1 MTVTIASPLVLPC
14 GTSLKNRIAKSAL
27 TEGLADGNN
36 RATSAHQ
43 TLYRR
48 WSEGGAGIIITGN
61 VQVDRRY
68 LERPGN
74 IAIDNNG
81 GLDELAA
88 MAEAGTVNGNQLWM
102 QISHAGRQTMRYLNS
117 SPVGPSA
124 VPVQLPG
131 GAFGKPRPLTEH
143 DIQDVI
149 QRFTHAAK
157 VAKETGFTGVQLH
170 SAHGYL
176 LSEFLSPKAN
186 QRTDKWGG
194 SIENRARLLL
204 EIVRSIRSEVGA
216 KFPISVKLNSAD
228 FQKGGFTNDE
238 SIQVAQ
244 WLEKEKL
251 DLLEISGGTYEQL
264 SFFGAGEEGKKP
276 VPMAKS
282 TRLREA
288 YFIDYAERM
297 RKVSRIPLMVTGGFR
312 SLVGMNQ
319 SLADDA
325 LDVIGIGR
333 PMCVDTHIPNKL
345 INGSIAEAPRYE
357 LGLQIGP
364 GILSSASRVN
374 KIRNFNH
381 MYAQGWYCVQILC
394 LGGGGEPN
402 VSMGPLRGMTKY
414 LYHEL
419 KGLRKLSAR

>member
-48 WSEGGAGIIITGN
+48 WSEGGAGIMITGN

-81 GLDELAA
+81 GFDELAA

-102 QISHAGRQTMRYLNS
+102 QISHAGRQTMRFLNS
-117 SPVGPSA
+117 TPVGPSA

-143 DIQDVI
+143 DIEDVI
-149 QRFTHAAK
+149 KRFTYAAS

-204 EIVRSIRSEVGA
+204 EIVRSIRSEVGET
-216 KFPISVKLNSAD
+216 FPISVKLNSAD

-244 WLEKEKL
+244 WLEKENL

-264 SFFGAGEEGKKP
+264 SFFGTGEEGEKN

-288 YFIDYAERM
+288 YFLDYAERM
-297 RKVSRIPLMVTGGFR
+297 RKVTRIPLMVTGGFR
-312 SLVGMNQ
+312 SLAGMNQ
-319 SLADDA
+319 ALADDA
-325 LDVIGIGR
+325 LDIIGLGR

-345 INGSIAEAPRYE
+345 IEGSVAEAPRYE
-357 LGLQIGP
+357 LGLRIGP
-364 GILSSASRVN
+364 GILSGASRVN
-374 KIRNFNH
+374 RIRNFNH
-381 MYAQGWYCVQILC
+381 MYAQGWYCVQIIRIGC
-394 LGGGGEPN
+394 GKEPN
-402 VSMGPLRGMTKY
+402 ASMGPLKGMTKY

-419 KGLRKLSAR
+419 KGLRNLSAR

>member
-1 MTVTIASPLVLPC
+1 MTVTIASPLTLPC
-14 GTSLKNRIAKSAL
+14 GITLKNRIAKSAL
-27 TEGLADGNN
+27 TEGLADGDN
-36 RATSAHQ
+36 RATTAHQ
-43 TLYRR
+43 TLYRK
-48 WSEGGAGIIITGN
+48 WSEGGAGIIVTGN

-117 SPVGPSA
+117 TPVGPSA

-131 GAFGKPRPLTEH
+131 GAFGKPRPLTEN
-143 DIQDVI
+143 DIEDVI
-149 QRFTHAAK
+149 KRFTHAAR
-157 VAKETGFTGVQLH
+157 VAKDTGFTGVQLH

-204 EIVRSIRSEVGA
+204 EIVRSIRSEVGE

-244 WLEKEKL
+244 WLEEEKL

-264 SFFGAGEEGKKP
+264 SFFGTGEEGKKD
-276 VPMAKS
+276 VPMAES

-288 YFIDYAERM
+288 YFLDYAERM
-297 RKVSRIPLMVTGGFR
+297 RKVTRIPLMVTGGFR
-312 SLVGMNQ
+312 SLAGMNQ
-319 SLADDA
+319 ALVDDA
-325 LDVIGIGR
+325 LDVIGLGR

-345 INGSIAEAPRYE
+345 IEGSVTEAPRYE
-357 LGLQIGP
+357 LGLRIGP
-364 GILSSASRVN
+364 GILSGASRVN
-374 KIRNFNH
+374 RIRNFNH
-381 MYAQGWYCVQILC
+381 MYAQGWYCVQILS
-394 LGGGGEPN
+394 LGGGEEPN
-402 VSMGPLRGMTKY
+402 VSMGPLKGMAKY